1 MDLVRSSLLFLWCLA
16 SMPCWAQPWPRIEAL
31 RFEGNRV
38 TREGTILREMDL
50 GVGDEADPV
59 AIERNRQSIMDL
71 GLFREVTL
79 ATAPGTAGVVLVVTL
94 REKRYLIAYPRLDGS
109 SDEDFSYGAE
119 VRWANVAGLNHRL
132 NAYYEQG
139 DFPNDRDRES
149 NRKARIGYVAPYLGD
164 SPLSL
169 GARLE
174 HEEQRTLAEDG
185 DFDETFDRA
194 EFILTRDR
202 TRGRP
207 RTGWLRGG
215 GLYWQ
220 DQSTDGEFAP
230 PPDGNATAGVFVAGY
245 DDLRYGLY
253 SEAGRRFATRVEA
266 AFDGV
271 GSDYGYTKATAG
283 WFDAR
288 AIGATP
294 DQNLQFLA
302 QGGWVGGGT
311 DTRNDFSLGGSS
323 RLRGYD
329 SDFVQGNRYYYG
341 AVEYLRPLHWRWL
354 RLLAVA
360 ELGGADDDFRGE
372 ADGTPYASLGL
383 GVRVRLT
390 WFVDLEIEAGFAV
403 PLREGD
409 GVRFFAGSN

>member
-1 MDLVRSSLLFLWCLA
+1 MNTPIWILLLLA
-16 SMPCWAQPWPRIEAL
+16 LTATSAMAAQRIDSIRIE
-31 RFEGNRV
+31 GNAV
-38 TREGTILREMDL
+38 TRESVILRETDL
-50 GVGDEADPV
+50 RPGDSADPA

-79 ATAPGTAGVVLVVTL
+79 ATEPGTTGVVLVVKL
-94 REKRYLIAYPRLDGS
+94 REKRYLLAYPRLDGN
-109 SDEDFSYGAE
+109 SDADLSYGAE
-119 VRWANVAGLNHRL
+119 LRWANVAGLNHRL

-139 DFPNDRDRES
+139 DYPNDRDRES
-149 NRKARIGYVAPYLGD
+149 NRKVRIGYVAPFLRD
-164 SPLSL
+164 SPLGL

-174 HEEQRTLAEDG
+174 HEEQRTLGEDG

-194 EFILTRDR
+194 ELILTHDR

-207 RTGWLRGG
+207 RTGWTLGG

-230 PPDGNATAGVFVAGY
+230 PPDGNATAGVFVAGF
-245 DDLRYGLY
+245 DDLRFGLY
-253 SEAGRRFATRVEA
+253 SETGRRLATRIEVA
-266 AFDGV
+266 VDGV

-302 QGGWVGGGT
+302 QAGWVGGGT
-311 DTRNDFSLGGSS
+311 DSRNDFSLGGSS
-323 RLRGYD
+323 RLRGYE
-329 SDFVQGNRYYYG
+329 SDFVEGNRYYYG
-341 AVEYLRPLHWRWL
+341 AVEYLRPLGWRWM
-354 RLLAVA
+354 RLLLVA
-360 ELGGADDDFRGE
+360 EAGGADDDFRGE

-383 GVRVRLT
+383 GLRLRVT
-390 WFVDLEIEAGFAV
+390 WFVNLELELGAAV
-403 PLREGD
+403 PLRGGD

>member
-1 MDLVRSSLLFLWCLA
+1 
-16 SMPCWAQPWPRIEAL
+16 
-31 RFEGNRV
+31 
-38 TREGTILREMDL
+38 
-50 GVGDEADPV
+50 
-59 AIERNRQSIMDL
+59 MDL

-207 RTGWLRGG
+207 RTGWILGG

-341 AVEYLRPLHWRWL
+341 AVEYLRPLRWRWM
-354 RLLAVA
+354 RLLLVA
-360 ELGGADDDFRGE
+360 EAGGADDDFRGE

-403 PLREGD
+403 PLRGGD
-409 GVRFFAGSN
+409 GIRFFAGSN

>member
-1 MDLVRSSLLFLWCLA
+1 MNTPIWILLLLA
-16 SMPCWAQPWPRIEAL
+16 LTATSAMAAQRIDSIRIE
-31 RFEGNRV
+31 GNAV
-38 TREGTILREMDL
+38 TRESVILREMDL
-50 GVGDEADPV
+50 RPGDSADPA

-79 ATAPGTAGVVLVVTL
+79 ATEPGTTGVVLVVTL
-94 REKRYLIAYPRLDGS
+94 REKRYLLAYPRLDGS
-109 SDEDFSYGAE
+109 SDADFSYGAE
-119 VRWANVAGLNHRL
+119 LRWANVGGLNHRL

-139 DFPNDRDRES
+139 DYPNDRDRES
-149 NRKARIGYVAPYLGD
+149 NRKARIGYVAPLLGD
-164 SPLSL
+164 SPLGL

-174 HEEQRTLAEDG
+174 HEEQRTLGEDG

-194 EFILTRDR
+194 ELILTRDR

-207 RTGWLRGG
+207 RTGWTLGG

-230 PPDGNATAGVFVAGY
+230 PPDGNATAGVFVAGF

-253 SEAGRRFATRVEA
+253 SETGRRFATRIEA
-266 AFDGV
+266 AVDGV

-288 AIGATP
+288 AIGDTP

-302 QGGWVGGGT
+302 QAGWVGGGT
-311 DTRNDFSLGGSS
+311 DSRNDFSLGGSS
-323 RLRGYD
+323 RLRGYE
-329 SDFVQGNRYYYG
+329 SDFVEGNRYYYG
-341 AVEYLRPLHWRWL
+341 AVEYLRPLGWRWM
-354 RLLAVA
+354 RLLLVA
-360 ELGGADDDFRGE
+360 EAGGADDDFRGE
-372 ADGTPYASLGL
+372 ADGTPYASLGIGL
-383 GVRVRLT
+383 RLRLT
-390 WFVDLEIEAGFAV
+390 WFVGLEIELGAAV
-403 PLREGD
+403 PLRGGD